1 MGVDNLSSIH
11 YSGAAADF
19 TVGQSN
25 NANGQW
31 PRRNLNDWV
40 RAIDFTQPALR
51 TSAVTWAAPVTGGP
65 AAQGAFNQNITP
77 ANNAWGQQLEI
88 WVTPWGFLKGAMAN
102 NATARS
108 ETVGS
113 KRYTAVTWMTT
124 QKAPSG
130 ASYRVVG
137 YIDPQSNLVD
147 KVDTW
152 IEHPFYGDMQV
163 ENLYTTYRDSN
174 GLKFP
179 GFIVQK
185 RFGQPTFE
193 MQVLGA
199 HANPANLGQLM
210 QPPAGR
216 GGGGAPGGAPGGG
229 RGGAQAGGPPGGA
242 PPGAGRGDLGG
253 RGGPGGAAAG
263 PTAEKLADGVWR
275 INGAYNGLAVEF
287 SDHIVLFEPGPQNEA
302 RAQAIIDETKKVI
315 PGKPIRF
322 GVISHHHLDHTQG
335 LPAVVAEGITIVTPE
350 VNRTYLV
357 NALSAPR
364 TLSMPDAMVKSGKK
378 PVVEGFKGDQR
389 VFKDATRTLEI
400 HVIKGL
406 PHADGLVVAYLPK
419 ERILAYADMFNLPPA
434 DNPVP
439 NPPVVGTMVFADN
452 IARLKLQPERILSV
466 HNLNPNRLATVD
478 DILSSL
484 GRK

>member
-1 MGVDNLSSIH
+1 
-11 YSGAAADF
+11 
-19 TVGQSN
+19 
-25 NANGQW
+25 
-31 PRRNLNDWV
+31 
-40 RAIDFTQPALR
+40 
-51 TSAVTWAAPVTGGP
+51 
-65 AAQGAFNQNITP
+65 
-77 ANNAWGQQLEI
+77 
-88 WVTPWGFLKGAMAN
+88 
-102 NATARS
+102 
-108 ETVGS
+108 
-113 KRYTAVTWMTT
+113 
-124 QKAPSG
+124 
-130 ASYRVVG
+130 
-137 YIDPQSNLVD
+137 VD